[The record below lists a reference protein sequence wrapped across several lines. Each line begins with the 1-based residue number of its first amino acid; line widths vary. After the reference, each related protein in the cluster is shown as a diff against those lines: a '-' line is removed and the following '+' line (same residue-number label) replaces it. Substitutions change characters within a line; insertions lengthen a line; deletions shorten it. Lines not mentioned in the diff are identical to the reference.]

1 MKSIENK
8 TNEGKNIPEQK
19 LPKFVFIDDKD
30 NQKVDQLMVAELVI
44 EKTNFFFTSKN
55 LSGYFYNGQ
64 YWEQFNTQAIRDRV
78 LKSFISKTLGKYATA
93 RLIRD
98 ILELLLSKAL
108 KDNLINVFNHRPS
121 VVSFKNTAVDG
132 DTMEFIRNRP
142 ALYIL
147 GGFDFEIKQGSCER
161 TKKLFKQTLGENDQF
176 MIEFFGSMFHRDY
189 RPFQY
194 MVILQGGAGTGK
206 SYLVEL
212 MRTFI
217 GEEMTTSLSLEQI
230 AKDKFMTANLY
241 GAYANIKSDLNND
254 YIPSFEIINNL
265 TGSDS
270 LQVQFKGENSFS
282 FTNHAKLLFTANEAP
297 TIKVNAGIKRR
308 MKIVIAKSAPHVATN
323 GDDDNYTEYMK
334 ERGAFVYYA
343 MSLYMEAKNRRKMS
357 LTKDIEDATAEWF
370 LKGDDI
376 ENWAHE
382 HLIEDGNSRPRS
394 NWLYNELRYYW
405 EENGLDKVPSSKTVM
420 SRLRELGYDIKK
432 ANATFPNNKDSSD
445 NGQVAQRI
453 VGVKYCD

>member
-8 TNEGKNIPEQK
+8 TNEGKTRLKQK
-19 LPKFVFIDDKD
+19 LPKFIFIDDKGK
-30 NQKVDQLMVAELVI
+30 QSIDQLIVAELVI

-297 TIKVNAGIKRR
+297 TIKVNAGIRR
-308 MKIVIAKSAPHVATN
+308 RVKIMNSKSFAHVSQHD
-323 GDDDNYTEYMK
+323 DDDNYTEYMK
-334 ERGAFVYYA
+334 ERGEFVYYA
-343 MSLYMEAKNRRKMS
+343 MEKFRIAKQNRKMS
-357 LTKDIEDATAEWF
+357 LTDDIDKTTNEWF
-370 LKGDDI
+370 LQGDDI
-376 ENWAHE
+376 QQWANE
-382 HLIEDGNSRPRS
+382 HLVTDSSINQRKDFLYFQFSQDLKDDGFIKPITKQIF
-394 NWLYNELRYYW
+394 Y
-405 EENGLDKVPSSKTVM
+405 K
-420 SRLRELGYDIKK
+420 RLSDLGYEFKK
-432 ANATFPNNKDSSD
+432 ARSSITD
-445 NGQVAQRI
+445 NDDTQDIGAPANRI
-453 VGVKYCD
+453 IGAKYVR